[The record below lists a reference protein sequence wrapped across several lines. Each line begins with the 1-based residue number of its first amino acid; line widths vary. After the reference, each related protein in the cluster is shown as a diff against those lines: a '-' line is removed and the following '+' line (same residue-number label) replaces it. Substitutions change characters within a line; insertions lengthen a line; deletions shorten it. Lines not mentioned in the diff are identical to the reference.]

1 MGLEALIYAALPSL
15 FAGVVMA
22 YFNRRQRR
30 HDRERA
36 EEIEMK
42 RRETLLSIQF
52 MKANA
57 ELSYAVAMAIKRGAP
72 NGEIDEAIKTYEK
85 AKYEY
90 LEFLNTQASNHLIH

>member
-15 FAGVVMA
+15 VVGIIMA
-22 YFNRRQRR
+22 CFNRRQRR
-30 HDRERA
+30 HDRKRA
-36 EEIEMK
+36 QEIEMK

>member
-1 MGLEALIYAALPSL
+1 M
-15 FAGVVMA
+15 
-22 YFNRRQRR
+22 R
-30 HDRERA
+30 
-36 EEIEMK
+36 